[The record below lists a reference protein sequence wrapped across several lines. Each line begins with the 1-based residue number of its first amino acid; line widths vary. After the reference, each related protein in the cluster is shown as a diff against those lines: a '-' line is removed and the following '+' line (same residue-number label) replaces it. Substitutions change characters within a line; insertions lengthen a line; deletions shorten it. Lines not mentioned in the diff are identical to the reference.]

1 MYYNK
6 STKGGDNMTLGERIK
21 ILRKKINL
29 NQSEFGKKLGI
40 TESAVCSYEN
50 NRRIPSEQVIV
61 SICREFNVDRD
72 WLVDG
77 EGNDMFLPEPT
88 EIIDELITQY
98 DLDDTE
104 IEILKKY
111 LALSKIE
118 RKEFMKI
125 FKKIF

>member
-1 MYYNK
+1 
-6 STKGGDNMTLGERIK
+6 MTMGNRIK
-21 ILRKKINL
+21 KVRIKLNLTQNEFAKKI
-29 NQSEFGKKLGI
+29 GI
-40 TESAVCSYEN
+40 SQNTIANYECG
-50 NRRIPSEQVIV
+50 RRIPSEQVIV